1 MKPAL
6 PSVLT
11 GISLIKFSTFLFYGR
26 RHLRFKDLTMN
37 PKKQWLGVYSSQS
50 DAAGGAEEAAA
61 AGQVVPRE
69 DQGSGDHQS
78 SSLLAVGAA
87 GGNSN
92 SSNKVGSH
100 PVERGSV
107 AASSA
112 GVVTNFFVILKNQLP
127 LCRDSFLKSS

>member
-1 MKPAL
+1 
-6 PSVLT
+6 
-11 GISLIKFSTFLFYGR
+11 
-26 RHLRFKDLTMN
+26 MN

-50 DAAGGAEEAAA
+50 DAAGGAAEAAA

-78 SSLLAVGAA
+78 SSWGAVGAA
-87 GGNSN
+87 GGN

-112 GVVTNFFVILKNQLP
+112 GVVINFLFCDLKKLKTISQKGFCFLCTIFRGPLVPFERCVVIK
-127 LCRDSFLKSS
+127 

>member
-1 MKPAL
+1 
-6 PSVLT
+6 
-11 GISLIKFSTFLFYGR
+11 
-26 RHLRFKDLTMN
+26 MN

-50 DAAGGAEEAAA
+50 DAAGGAAEAAA
-61 AGQVVPRE
+61 AGQIVPRE

-87 GGNSN
+87 GGNS
-92 SSNKVGSH
+92 SNKVGSH

-112 GVVTNFFVILKNQLP
+112 GLVTNFFVILKNQLP
-127 LCRDSFLKSS
+127 LCRDSLLEFS

>member
-1 MKPAL
+1 
-6 PSVLT
+6 
-11 GISLIKFSTFLFYGR
+11 
-26 RHLRFKDLTMN
+26 MN

-50 DAAGGAEEAAA
+50 DAAGGAAEAAA

-92 SSNKVGSH
+92 SNKVGSH

-112 GVVTNFFVILKNQLP
+112 GLVTNFFVILKNQLP
-127 LCRDSFLKSS
+127 LSRVGTHRWNPLD

>member
-1 MKPAL
+1 
-6 PSVLT
+6 
-11 GISLIKFSTFLFYGR
+11 
-26 RHLRFKDLTMN
+26 MN

-50 DAAGGAEEAAA
+50 DAAGGEAEEAAA

-87 GGNSN
+87 GGTSN
-92 SSNKVGSH
+92 SRNKVGSH

-112 GVVTNFFVILKNQLP
+112 GVVINFLF
-127 LCRDSFLKSS
+127 

>member
-1 MKPAL
+1 
-6 PSVLT
+6 
-11 GISLIKFSTFLFYGR
+11 
-26 RHLRFKDLTMN
+26 MN

-107 AASSA
+107 AASST
-112 GVVTNFFVILKNQLP
+112 GVVINFLFCDLKTISQKGFCFLCTIFRGP
-127 LCRDSFLKSS
+127 LVPFERCE

>member
-1 MKPAL
+1 
-6 PSVLT
+6 
-11 GISLIKFSTFLFYGR
+11 
-26 RHLRFKDLTMN
+26 MN

-112 GVVTNFFVILKNQLP
+112 GVVTNFYCDLK
-127 LCRDSFLKSS
+127 KSITTS

>member
-6 PSVLT
+6 PSVLS
-11 GISLIKFSTFLFYGR
+11 GISFIKFSTFLFYGR

-50 DAAGGAEEAAA
+50 DAAGGAAEAAA

-69 DQGSGDHQS
+69 DQGSRDHQS

-92 SSNKVGSH
+92 SNKVRSH

-112 GVVTNFFVILKNQLP
+112 GVVT
-127 LCRDSFLKSS
+127 SFLFCDLKTSKTRFYKLPAAR